1 MSRWSRFLF
10 TKVRW
15 YGGGQTNL
23 KIPRECTT
31 GKENETSPLLI
42 DPVQTGK

>member
-1 MSRWSRFLF
+1 MVTFLVH
-10 TKVRW
+10 KGAMGW
-15 YGGGQTNL
+15 GGQTNL